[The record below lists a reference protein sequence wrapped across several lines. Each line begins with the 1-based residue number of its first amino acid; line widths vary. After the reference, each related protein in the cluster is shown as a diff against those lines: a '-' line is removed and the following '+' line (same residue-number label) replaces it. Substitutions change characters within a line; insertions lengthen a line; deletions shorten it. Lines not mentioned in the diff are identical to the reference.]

1 MHPPSIDRLA
11 RAHAASGL
19 PHATLVRLARRVVAG
34 TAAEDVADAMA
45 TEVQHRARRQA
56 LEVVN
61 GTGVLLHTNLGR
73 APTPQRPADRYSN
86 LEFDLADGQRGP
98 RAPAVTELAATLTG
112 AEAALVVNNCA
123 AAVMLAL
130 AALAGGRGVVVSRG
144 ELVEIGGGFRVPD
157 VLAQSGATLIEV
169 GTTNRTRPAD
179 LSEALALQH
188 AERPPVAMV
197 LKVHQSNYRIV
208 GFTESVSVG
217 EARALAPP
225 EVVVM
230 ADLGSG
236 LLDARC
242 PWLPGGPP
250 PWLADE
256 PGVAQVLAEG
266 ADLVAVS
273 GDKLMGGPQAGL
285 LVGRADLVERCARHP
300 LMRAL
305 RCGGATLSALERTLT
320 AYAER
325 DLTGLPFWRLATTP
339 VEDLR
344 ARAEAIA
351 AGQPRV
357 EVVDTVATTGGGT
370 LPGARI
376 PSVGLAVR
384 GDLVAPLRA
393 AQPALVARAADG
405 RTLVDLRTVF
415 PDQDEAVAAAL
426 AGALGDHGAG
436 DVAG

>member
-1 MHPPSIDRLA
+1 M
-11 RAHAASGL
+11 
-19 PHATLVRLARRVVAG
+19 
-34 TAAEDVADAMA
+34 
-45 TEVQHRARRQA
+45 
-56 LEVVN
+56 
-61 GTGVLLHTNLGR
+61 
-73 APTPQRPADRYSN
+73 
-86 LEFDLADGQRGP
+86 
-98 RAPAVTELAATLTG
+98 
-112 AEAALVVNNCA
+112 VNNCSA
-123 AAVMLAL
+123 AMILLLTVLAKD
-130 AALAGGRGVVVSRG
+130 REVVVSRG

-169 GTTNRTRPAD
+169 GTTNRTRRAD
-179 LSEALALQH
+179 FERAVNEAANDI
-188 AERPPVAMV
+188 AIV

-217 EARALAPP
+217 EARELAPP

-344 ARAEAIA
+344 ARADAIA
-351 AGQPRV
+351 AGHPRV

-426 AGALGDHGAG
+426 AGALGDLDAG